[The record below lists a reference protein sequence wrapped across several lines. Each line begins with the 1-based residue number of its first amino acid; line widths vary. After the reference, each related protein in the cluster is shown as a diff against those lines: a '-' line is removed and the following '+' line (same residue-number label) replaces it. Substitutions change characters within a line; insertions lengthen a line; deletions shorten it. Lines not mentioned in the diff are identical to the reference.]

1 MWIRRRLHHHR
12 ASRERLNFVADAA
25 QQLAVSVDRL
35 ELGCGEFER
44 QWQQE
49 PLGGRAIAG
58 ELAHGP
64 LVQHPFVRGVL
75 VHDGDARVGLEHD
88 VGIED
93 LKQRRAWTRGSGLG
107 NPLETNRGAP
117 ERRPRSPQPRAPSP
131 QLPAAPPPRG
141 GPAPPARPAPPPSR
155 RRTCR
160 GSAPR
165 ASTGGRS
172 RRWRH
177 RQLEKRMS
185 DGRSPGAM
193 VER

>member
-1 MWIRRRLHHHR
+1 MTLDFGGLPDRRSPVEVVPGERGRLDRGPYRADLVGLEPLAGLDGGAAGVRRGEALQPVGERAEPPAREIGDQLAEAARGIEARMRIRCRLHYHR

-35 ELGCGEFER
+35 ELGCGELER

-75 VHDGDARVGLEHD
+75 VHDRDPRVGLEHD

-93 LKQRRAWTRGSGLG
+93 LKQRWGVWLWARVSGM
-107 NPLETNRGAP
+107 PL
-117 ERRPRSPQPRAPSP
+117 
-131 QLPAAPPPRG
+131 
-141 GPAPPARPAPPPSR
+141 
-155 RRTCR
+155 
-160 GSAPR
+160 
-165 ASTGGRS
+165 
-172 RRWRH
+172 
-177 RQLEKRMS
+177 
-185 DGRSPGAM
+185 
-193 VER
+193 